1 MESKQFVTEKL
12 VSKKLG
18 VVGVA
23 IGSLVWLADKP
34 ADLAKLICWQI
45 TFIVFAYIV
54 IQGVLD
60 WSKK

>member
-1 MESKQFVTEKL
+1 METKHPISEKL
-12 VSKKLG
+12 TSKKLG

-23 IGSLVWLADKP
+23 IGSLIWLADKP
-34 ADLAKLICWQI
+34 AEMAKLICWQI

-60 WSKK
+60 WGKK